1 MNHRFVLGM
10 CFSFF
15 TAAVPVMAFADD
27 APAAPSPGPVTVVSS
42 QFTDKVEHAKPVGGG
57 DAITPSSTAT
67 YWLEVGNTKEATQVT
82 LVWKL
87 DGTEVARQSLDVGH
101 APKWRTWGSCPTRK
115 AHAVEV
121 TVLDKDGATLKTDTL
136 TLSGS

>member
-15 TAAVPVMAFADD
+15 TATIPVMAFADD
-27 APAAPSPGPVTVVSS
+27 AKAPAADGSVTVVSS
-42 QFTDKVEHAKPVGGG
+42 QFTDKIEHAKPVGGG
-57 DAITPSSTAT
+57 DAIAPSSTAT
-67 YWLEVGNTKEATQVT
+67 YWLEVGNAKEATQLT

-87 DGTEVARQSLDVGH
+87 DGVEAARQTLDVGR

-121 TVLDKDGATLKTDTL
+121 TVLDKDGATLKTDAL
-136 TLSGS
+136 TISGS